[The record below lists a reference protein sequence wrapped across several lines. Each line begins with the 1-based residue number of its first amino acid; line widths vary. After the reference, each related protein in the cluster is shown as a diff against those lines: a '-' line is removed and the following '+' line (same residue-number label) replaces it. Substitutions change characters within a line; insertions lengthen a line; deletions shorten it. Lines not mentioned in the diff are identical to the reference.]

1 MLVSCAIVVGVVV
14 VVRLLMVCVFCA
26 FGVFYCVVSL
36 LVPNVI
42 VRDVEMLMVG
52 WINK

>member
-1 MLVSCAIVVGVVV
+1 MLVGCVIVVGVVV
-14 VVRLLMVCVFCA
+14 VVRLLMVYVFCA
-26 FGVFYCVVSL
+26 FGVFYCVLSL
-36 LVPNVI
+36 HVLNVI